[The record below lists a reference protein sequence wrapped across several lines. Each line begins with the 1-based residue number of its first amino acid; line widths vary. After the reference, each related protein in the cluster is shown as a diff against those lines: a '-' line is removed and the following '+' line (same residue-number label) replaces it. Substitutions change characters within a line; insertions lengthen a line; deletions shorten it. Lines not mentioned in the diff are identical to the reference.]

1 MFTKLQP
8 KVALHL
14 QTPVVRRGGGSMAD
28 QRQRGAEARRALG
41 VSSCLRVGVRQFVTA
56 QERPGY
62 SSLLAALRVLLMLWT
77 TSFTTAVC
85 LGYFTPP
92 LTDALA

>member
-1 MFTKLQP
+1 
-8 KVALHL
+8 
-14 QTPVVRRGGGSMAD
+14 MAD
-28 QRQRGAEARRALG
+28 QRQRGASGEARRALG